1 MYFVGMD
8 SSSYDTDTLG
18 VKFFTQLKHACFFPS
33 RTVESLRD
41 RYKRYLSCLKEGDIV
56 KIGGWVIENGVI
68 DAFLEFSFFFEVER
82 MEMVRKLEKIV
93 KIQVNYQDN
102 EVQEVQQDNEEAK
115 IQKIN

>member
-8 SSSYDTDTLG
+8 NSSFDTETLG

-56 KIGGWVIENGVI
+56 KIGGWVVENGVV

-82 MEMVRKLEKIV
+82 MEMVRKLERIV
-93 KIQVNYQDN
+93 KVKLSYQM
-102 EVQEVQQDNEEAK
+102 NEEEK
-115 IQKIN
+115 EEIRVEEEE